1 MFIIGCVVC
10 ALYLTGYLYM
20 IKYANDS
27 HDRDLKNDL
36 EKARQNFSKSKKN
49 NILFKSK
56 VVYRFNTNDYIIRL
70 TIFNFWFGF
79 L

>member
-1 MFIIGCVVC
+1 
-10 ALYLTGYLYM
+10 M

-49 NILFKSK
+49 K
-56 VVYRFNTNDYIIRL
+56 
-70 TIFNFWFGF
+70 
-79 L
+79 

>member
-36 EKARQNFSKSKKN
+36 EKARQKF
-49 NILFKSK
+49 FKIK
-56 VVYRFNTNDYIIRL
+56 EK
-70 TIFNFWFGF
+70 
-79 L
+79 

>member
-1 MFIIGCVVC
+1 MENVGMFIIGCIVC

-36 EKARQNFSKSKKN
+36 ENARKGFSKSNKK
-49 NILFKSK
+49 K
-56 VVYRFNTNDYIIRL
+56 
-70 TIFNFWFGF
+70 
-79 L
+79 